1 MTLLYVKAREG
12 FDEDF
17 KKSPVKNS
25 EQKKADVKQ
34 KKSGKLFS
42 KKKQTKQ

>member
-17 KKSPVKNS
+17 KKSPVRNE
-25 EQKKADVKQ
+25 EQLKTDVKQ

-42 KKKQTKQ
+42 KKKNSKK